1 MVPSR
6 EILEVEIGSQNVN
19 IIIILC
25 ILFSKR
31 AVSIYK
37 ITRNK
42 KNNEPFKPIHILTV
56 LSFRGHS
63 ISEPTELIV
72 FISLLLV
79 FLYVVLVFGFL

>member
-1 MVPSR
+1 MVSSR

-19 IIIILC
+19 IIIILW

-31 AVSIYK
+31 AVSIHK

-42 KNNEPFKPIHILTV
+42 KNNEPLKPIHILTV